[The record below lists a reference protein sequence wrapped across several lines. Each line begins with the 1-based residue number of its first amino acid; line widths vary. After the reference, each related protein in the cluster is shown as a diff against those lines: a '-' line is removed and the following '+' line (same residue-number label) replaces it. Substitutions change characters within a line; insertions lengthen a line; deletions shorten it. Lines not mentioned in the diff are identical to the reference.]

1 MILRPA
7 QPSDAMK
14 VAGVHVRSWQAAYR
28 TLLPD
33 DCLDRLRP
41 EDRAARYDFATT
53 DPLRPWT
60 VVAEEAGS
68 IAGFA
73 TTMPSRDADAP
84 GHGEVCA
91 LYVDPEYWDKK
102 IGAALVS
109 AARAHL
115 VEQGFQRAIL
125 WMLVG
130 NVRADRFY
138 RKDDWMPDGTRR
150 TDNIW
155 GITIEEIRYRRAL

>member
-7 QPSDAMK
+7 QPSDAMN
-14 VAGVHVRSWQAAYR
+14 VARVHVRSWQAAYR

-33 DCLDRLRP
+33 DFLDRLRP

-60 VVAEEAGS
+60 VVAEEVGS
-68 IAGFA
+68 IIGFA

-84 GHGEVCA
+84 RHGEVCA
-91 LYVDPEYWDKK
+91 LYVDPECWGKG
-102 IGAALVS
+102 IGKALIS
-109 AARAHL
+109 AARARL

-130 NVRADRFY
+130 NSHADRFY
-138 RKDDWMPDGTRR
+138 RKDDWMSDGKRR

-155 GITIEEIRYRRAL
+155 GITIEEIRYHREL